1 VAASRAEAA
10 RLALTAGVDMDMF
23 SRVYSEEL
31 PGLVGSGAVPV
42 ALVDEAARRILRL
55 KVRAGLFEHPLTDE
69 SRAGRELLAAPHR
82 ALAREVAQR
91 SIVLLKNE
99 RDLLPLGP
107 AAHTIA
113 VLGPFADDRA
123 EALGFWAARGDA
135 RQVVTLLEGLRARAP
150 RGTQLLH
157 AAGTDPEGKAVAGI
171 AAAAA
176 LARRA
181 DVVVLAVGETAG
193 MSGEARSR
201 ATIDLPGS
209 QKALVDAVVAA
220 GKPVVLVVMTGR
232 PLTLAAEAAKATA
245 VVLAWHL
252 GSESGHAL
260 ADVLFGDVSPSG
272 KLPVT
277 FPATLGQVPLYYAH
291 KSTGRPWAPGQPWT
305 SRYLDAANAPAFPFG
320 FGLGYTRFAYGDL
333 AVSPA
338 RITPA
343 SGEVRV
349 SATITNTGRRAGAE
363 TVQLYLRDLVGSTTR
378 PVKELRGFQ
387 RVELAAGEKKTVTFT
402 LRPADLA
409 VLDHAFRPVV
419 EPGAFRVWVG
429 PSSAEGL
436 EGGFEVAAAR

>member
-1 VAASRAEAA
+1 
-10 RLALTAGVDMDMF
+10 
-23 SRVYSEEL
+23 
-31 PGLVGSGAVPV
+31 
-42 ALVDEAARRILRL
+42 
-55 KVRAGLFEHPLTDE
+55 
-69 SRAGRELLAAPHR
+69 
-82 ALAREVAQR
+82 
-91 SIVLLKNE
+91 
-99 RDLLPLGP
+99 
-107 AAHTIA
+107 
-113 VLGPFADDRA
+113 
-123 EALGFWAARGDA
+123 
-135 RQVVTLLEGLRARAP
+135 
-150 RGTQLLH
+150 
-157 AAGTDPEGKAVAGI
+157 
-171 AAAAA
+171 
-176 LARRA
+176 
-181 DVVVLAVGETAG
+181 
-193 MSGEARSR
+193 
-201 ATIDLPGS
+201 
-209 QKALVDAVVAA
+209 
-220 GKPVVLVVMTGR
+220 VVMTGR

-338 RITPA
+338 RIKPA